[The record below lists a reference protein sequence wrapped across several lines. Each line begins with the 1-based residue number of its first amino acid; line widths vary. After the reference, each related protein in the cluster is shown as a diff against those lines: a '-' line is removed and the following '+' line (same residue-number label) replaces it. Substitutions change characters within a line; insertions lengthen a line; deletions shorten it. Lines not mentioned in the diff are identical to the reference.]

1 MTELAQRTI
10 VAVIAAPLAIAT
22 VYVGGLPLAVLLSL
36 LAAGCAWE
44 LFRMARIG
52 STSAGGEFRSADAG
66 GASGVSPLDAL
77 GVPMAGALPL
87 LVYAWVDLRLAT
99 PVTLAMLA
107 VLLILAACIFVRGP
121 ARQPLAAASIT
132 VFGIIYTGGA
142 LSFGYLLR
150 AHPYAVGPVAGTLVV
165 LLPLLVTWSTDIGAY
180 AVGSIVGGRK
190 LIPSVSPGKTVS
202 GAVGGVVLAAI
213 VGWLVMRFGLLPHA
227 QLAMTTRDV
236 IAFAVI
242 VSVVAQVGDLAESLI
257 KRDAGVKDSSRL
269 IPGHGGLLDRLDS
282 LLFVLPV
289 SWLLLGRLLMAVP
302 R

>member
-10 VAVIAAPLAIAT
+10 VAVIAAPLAIAI
-22 VYVGGLPLAVLLSL
+22 VYIGGLPLAVLLAL

-52 STSAGGEFRSADAG
+52 GRQAD
-66 GASGVSPLDAL
+66 GAPGVEPLDAL
-77 GVPMAGALPL
+77 GVPLAGALPL
-87 LVYAWVDLRLAT
+87 LVYAWVDLRIAT
-99 PVTLAMLA
+99 PVTLAMLSA
-107 VLLILAACIFVRGP
+107 LLVLASCIYVRGP
-121 ARQPLAAASIT
+121 GREPLAAASIT
-132 VFGIIYTGGA
+132 VFGVIYTGGT

-150 AHPYAVGPVAGTLVV
+150 AHPYAVGPLAGTLVV
-165 LLPLLVTWSTDIGAY
+165 ALPLLLTWATDIGAY
-180 AVGSIVGGRK
+180 AVGSLVGGRK
-190 LIPSVSPGKTVS
+190 LIPAVSPAKTVS
-202 GAVGGVVLAAI
+202 GALGGVAAAVL
-213 VGWLVMRFGLLPHA
+213 VGWLLVRFGLHPHA
-227 QLAMTTRDV
+227 QLAMSTRDV
-236 IAFAVI
+236 IGFSMI

-289 SWLLLGRLLMAVP
+289 SWLLLGQLLLPAP